1 MVKVFSSSG
10 KKFMFL
16 CAGLVK
22 TWKTNHILSMHK
34 ILEQTGMSSRKTA
47 SDRTANLI
55 FLRFQIAQDYWSQV
69 RFIMSK
75 TTRKKSIKLHKKPNS
90 SKLGKFCKL
99 NLFIPFLYIVHEQ
112 KNLIC
117 SYLN

>member
-1 MVKVFSSSG
+1 
-10 KKFMFL
+10 MFL

-34 ILEQTGMSSRKTA
+34 ILEQTGMTSRKTA

-75 TTRKKSIKLHKKPNS
+75 TTRKKALNYTKSPTHPSWGNS
-90 SKLGKFCKL
+90 V
-99 NLFIPFLYIVHEQ
+99 N
-112 KNLIC
+112 
-117 SYLN
+117 